1 MFSKNKEKK
10 NDKKNAKAK
19 AKTKTES
26 KKVVKELGDIQ
37 PWVDKV
43 SPSLLEF
50 KKDSFCL
57 EQAHCAV
64 YSIFS
69 FPPEVGLKWLRPI
82 TMMENTI
89 VKFCCDEGNKADLI
103 KTIEYSIREQQIRQ
117 LENAQTKITQAVDAQ
132 DQIEKSLELSSR
144 IMSENVNV
152 MNLTVY
158 IMVFG
163 DSEDDLKKRCKD
175 LEGRLSG
182 LRMVPRRFPYL
193 QAEGFDSMNPI
204 CDNQYKDL
212 IGLTIPNDVFY
223 AGCGF
228 VPSYG
233 INDPTGMYL
242 GFDETSNPIFL
253 DIWSKSC
260 NKTNSNCA
268 IVGKSGSGKSASTKT
283 ILVNE
288 LAKGT
293 KVYVLDPEE
302 EYLSIAGNFNGDI
315 IEASGSLNPDK
326 SKTMINPLQL
336 TDFPE
341 EWDDM
346 TEQEILALQKKID
359 FQGTVSKKITWLKGW
374 FQTYQPE
381 LRMEHLAL
389 LETALY
395 ETYKRKGCSETSDP
409 RKMKNTDHPTMT
421 DLGKVL
427 AEFKENAP
435 ADSVEARIYGEILV
449 YLRSALVGADRFL
462 FNGYTNIDM
471 SNPFVVFNVHSLLS
485 APDNIKNSQFANITS
500 FIWLA
505 MTKNRN
511 ERAILVVDEAHLFIN
526 DKCQTTFQ
534 FLGELCKRC
543 RKYNGALMITTQNIS
558 DFLNPAVERYGSGIL
573 NNSSIRL
580 IMKTDGN
587 DLEKIADLYAFND
600 GEYNLIKHAQRGQG
614 LLVAGDMRVFANI
627 MIEPNVLKLCQA
639 GGGK

>member
-1 MFSKNKEKK
+1 MFLKKKETKQKNSKNQ
-10 NDKKNAKAK
+10 
-19 AKTKTES
+19 TRTES
-26 KKVVKELGDIQ
+26 RKVVKDLGDIQ
-37 PWVDKV
+37 SWVDKV

-50 KKDSFCL
+50 KKESFCL

-103 KTIEYSIREQQIRQ
+103 KSIEYSIREQQIRQ
-117 LENAQTKITQAVDAQ
+117 LENAQTKITQAVNAQ
-132 DQIEKSLELSSR
+132 DEIEKSLLLSQR
-144 IMSENVNV
+144 VMSDNVNV

-163 DSEDDLKKRCKD
+163 DSEEDLKKRCKD

-193 QAEGFDSMNPI
+193 QEEGFDSMNPV
-204 CDNQYKDL
+204 CENKYKEL
-212 IGLTIPNDVFY
+212 TGLTMPNDVFY
-223 AGCGF
+223 AGTGF

-233 INDPTGMYL
+233 INDPSGMYL
-242 GFDETSNPIFL
+242 GFDETANPIFL

-260 NKTNSNCA
+260 NKTNSNIA
-268 IVGKSGSGKSASTKT
+268 ILGKSGSGKSASTKT
-283 ILVNE
+283 LLVNE
-288 LAKGT
+288 VSRGSR
-293 KVYVLDPEE
+293 VYILDPEE
-302 EYLSIAGNFNGDI
+302 EYPSLAANFNGDI
-315 IEASGSLNPDK
+315 IEATGSLNPDK

-346 TEQEILALQKKID
+346 SDYEIQTLQKEID

-381 LRMEHLAL
+381 LKMDHLSL

-395 ETYKRKGCSETSDP
+395 ETYKRKGCTETSDP

-427 AEFKENAP
+427 AEFQRNAP
-435 ADSVEARIYGEILV
+435 EGSVEARIYGEILV
-449 YLRSALVGADRFL
+449 YLRSALIGSDRFL
-462 FNGYTNIDM
+462 FNGHTNIDI
-471 SNPFVVFNVHSLLS
+471 SNPFIVFNVHNLLS

-511 ERAILVVDEAHLFIN
+511 ERSILVVDEAHLFIN

-543 RKYNGALMITTQNIS
+543 RKYSGSLWTTTQNIS
-558 DFLNPAVERYGSGIL
+558 DFLTPSVERYGSGIL

-587 DLEKIADLYAFND
+587 DLEKIASLYSFND

-639 GGGK
+639 GGGR